1 MVYKDRTQWSSLHK
15 TRHRMFKREG
25 KWKDDQ
31 PIYRQIM
38 DSIIAAIMEGTYPE
52 GELIP
57 SVRQLSVE
65 YGVSTLTAAK
75 VLQELARE
83 ELIEVRRGIGFEVI
97 PGLRKKL
104 TERER
109 KRFLREEWPLLRE
122 RLQRMDIRIED
133 LLPKK

>member
-1 MVYKDRTQWSSLHK
+1 
-15 TRHRMFKREG
+15 MFKREG
-25 KWKDDQ
+25 RWKEDQ

-38 DSIIAAIMEGTYPE
+38 DSIVAAIMDGSYPE

-57 SVRQLSVE
+57 SVRQLSAE

-83 ELIEVRRGIGFEVI
+83 GLIEKRRGIGFEVI

-104 TERER
+104 TDRER
-109 KRFLREEWPLLRE
+109 RRFLEEEWPDLRA
-122 RLQRMDIRIED
+122 RLNRMGISLAD
-133 LLPKK
+133 LMEGS

>member
-1 MVYKDRTQWSSLHK
+1 
-15 TRHRMFKREG
+15 MFKRVG
-25 KWKDDQ
+25 RWKDDQ

-38 DSIIAAIMEGTYPE
+38 DTIVAAIIEGVYPE

-57 SVRQLSVE
+57 SVRQLAAE
-65 YGVSTLTAAK
+65 HGVSTLTAAK

-83 ELIEVRRGIGFEVI
+83 GLIEKRRGIGFEVI

-109 KRFLREEWPLLRE
+109 RHFLDNEWPDLKA
-122 RLQRMDIRIED
+122 RL
-133 LLPKK
+133 